1 VVLGKD
7 FYDLQIYSSEFL
19 IDDNTLFFLVSD
31 ADKNICLFTYAP
43 YSKFFFFSFP
53 FLFYYIFIISILK
66 IILFLYLFFMQKK
79 KKKKKNKMFNLV
91 MVKNY

>member
-53 FLFYYIFIISILK
+53 FLFYYIFIIFIYYNSLNFDFEMSTIRR
-66 IILFLYLFFMQKK
+66 
-79 KKKKKNKMFNLV
+79 V
-91 MVKNY
+91 